1 MVVCVSFNELPVP
14 VRSDLIRALQKE
26 WVLLASPGTWWN
38 ASERLAIAGSARG
51 VPRDGIPDV
60 VAGAARRIYADIT
73 TTSRGWVEELTTSD
87 LTMPAF
93 IELVGIVSRLA
104 AVDEFVAALGGGL
117 EELPQPRPG
126 DPSREPPPPARTGRG
141 WVPMDGPASITRALS
156 LVPAEAAAQKEIH
169 GPLYM
174 SYEQM
179 SDYGFRRTLDRAQME
194 LIAARV
200 SAINECFY

>member
-1 MVVCVSFNELPVP
+1 MSYAKFPVP
-14 VRSDLIRALQKE
+14 VRPDLIEALRKE
-26 WVLLASPGTWWN
+26 WVLLSSPGTWWT
-38 ASERLAIAGSARG
+38 AGERVAI
-51 VPRDGIPDV
+51 
-60 VAGAARRIYADIT
+60 AGAARGIASDGVPEVAAQAARKIYSDIT
-73 TTSRGWVEELTTSD
+73 STSRDWVNDLTSSD

-93 IELVGIVSRLA
+93 VEIVGIVSRLA
-104 AVDEFVAALGGGL
+104 AADEFMRALGSAPQ
-117 EELPQPRPG
+117 ELPQPQPG
-126 DPSREPPPPARTGRG
+126 DPSRETPPTARPGRA
-141 WVPMDGPASITRALS
+141 WVPMVGPASITMALS

-194 LIAARV
+194 LVAARV

>member
-1 MVVCVSFNELPVP
+1 MSFSKFPVP
-14 VRSDLIRALQKE
+14 VRPDLVEALRKE
-26 WVLLASPGTWWN
+26 WVLLSSPGTWWT
-38 ASERLAIAGSARG
+38 AGERVAI
-51 VPRDGIPDV
+51 
-60 VAGAARRIYADIT
+60 AGAARGIAVDGLPAVAAQAACKIYADIT
-73 TTSRGWVEELTTSD
+73 STSRDWVNEVTASD

-93 IELVGIVSRLA
+93 IEIVGIASRLA
-104 AVDEFVAALGGGL
+104 AVDEFMRALGSSL
-117 EELPQPRPG
+117 EELPQPLPG
-126 DPSREPPPPARTGRG
+126 DPSRETPPTARPGRG
-141 WVPMDGPASITRALS
+141 WVPMAGPASITMALS
-156 LVPAEAAAQKEIH
+156 LVPAEALAQKEIH